1 MISNANLYIVDS
13 ERKVQDIERDLPRV
27 ASQYQYGILG
37 VHDLR
42 QKMNEKGVAF
52 GNECLVFSVCNP
64 KQAKEILDA
73 DMGISTLLPC
83 RISVYREGGKTKIA
97 TVRPMALLSLL
108 GKSNRAVAE
117 EVERALCKIMEEVA
131 VVPETAAP
139 KR

>member
-52 GNECLVFSVCNP
+52 AHDCLVFSVCNP
-64 KQAKEILDA
+64 KQAKEVLEA

-97 TVRPMALLSLL
+97 TVRPTALLSLL

-131 VVPETAAP
+131 VAPETVAP